1 MGWACQLGPMFIV
14 TRDTVLNRSALE
26 MRSVPRRFFGRV
38 TLWPAGGRP
47 GLWLRVV
54 LEVELWRYLLALVP
68 FGVAAV
74 MFPDYAIAIAQ
85 APLPMLILV
94 YFVESRLLRVPKA
107 RRAGMLPRA
116 DVDRGLDLIRARSVQ
131 VLTRIAAG
139 RGMVQGVLHLVIE
152 QSDLWRA
159 PPLTYVSV
167 QAEDGPEILRLT
179 EKERGLLAETLFQ
192 PPLTEGDLLRLNIAD
207 DTHLRD
213 IAFDC
218 GRVSAHARLA
228 ALMGKR
234 QDMAEGG

>member
-1 MGWACQLGPMFIV
+1 MFIV
-14 TRDTVLNRSALE
+14 TADTVLNRTALE
-26 MRSVPRRFFGRV
+26 MRTLPRKFLGRV
-38 TLWPAGGRP
+38 TLWPAGGGL

-68 FGVAAV
+68 FGVGAV
-74 MFPDYAIAIAQ
+74 VFPDYAIAIAQ

-107 RRAGMLPRA
+107 KRAGLLPRA
-116 DVDRGLDLIRARSVQ
+116 DVDRGLDLLRNRSVQ

-139 RGMVQGVLHLVIE
+139 RGLSQGTLHLVIE

-167 QAEDGPEILRLT
+167 QSEEGPEILRLSAA
-179 EKERGLLAETLFQ
+179 ERDLLAQTLFQ
-192 PPLTEGDLLRLNIAD
+192 PPLTEVDLLRLNIAD

-228 ALMGKR
+228 ALMGERK
-234 QDMAEGG
+234 DMAKGG

>member
-1 MGWACQLGPMFIV
+1 MFIV

-26 MRSVPRRFFGRV
+26 MRSVPRRFLGRV
-38 TLWPAGGRP
+38 TLWPAGGAP

-116 DVDRGLDLIRARSVQ
+116 DVDRGLDLLRARSVQ

-139 RGMVQGVLHLVIE
+139 RGMAQGVMHLVIE

-179 EKERGLLAETLFQ
+179 EKERGLLADTLFQ

>member
-1 MGWACQLGPMFIV
+1 MFIV
-14 TRDTVLNRSALE
+14 TRDTVLNPSALE
-26 MRSVPRRFFGRV
+26 MRTLPRKFLGRV
-38 TLWPAGGRP
+38 TLWPAGGHP

-74 MFPDYAIAIAQ
+74 IFPDYAIAIAQ

-107 RRAGMLPRA
+107 RRAELMPRA
-116 DVDRGLDLIRARSVQ
+116 EVDRGLDVLRSRGVQ
-131 VLTRIAAG
+131 ILTRIAAS
-139 RGMVQGVLHLVIE
+139 RGLTQGTLHLVIE

-167 QAEDGPEILRLT
+167 QSEDGPEILRLT
-179 EKERGLLAETLFQ
+179 GDERALLAETLFQ
-192 PPLTEGDLLRLNIAD
+192 SPLTEADLLRLNVAD
-207 DTHLRD
+207 GSHLRD

-228 ALMGKR
+228 ALMGQR
-234 QDMAEGG
+234 QDMAKGG

>member
-1 MGWACQLGPMFIV
+1 MFIV
-14 TRDTVLNRSALE
+14 TRDTVLNPSALE
-26 MRSVPRRFFGRV
+26 TRNVPRRFLGRV
-38 TLWPAGGRP
+38 TLWPARGRP

-74 MFPDYAIAIAQ
+74 IFPDYAIAIAQ

-107 RRAGMLPRA
+107 QRAGLMPRA
-116 DVDRGLDLIRARSVQ
+116 DVDRGLDLLRARSVQ
-131 VLTRIAAG
+131 MLTRIAAARGLTQG
-139 RGMVQGVLHLVIE
+139 RLHLVIE

-179 EKERGLLAETLFQ
+179 TDEREMLAQGLFQ
-192 PPLTEGDLLRLNIAD
+192 PPLTETDLLRLNIAD
-207 DTHLRD
+207 GTHLRD
-213 IAFDC
+213 IAHDC

-228 ALMGKR
+228 ALMGQRK
-234 QDMAEGG
+234 DMAEGG